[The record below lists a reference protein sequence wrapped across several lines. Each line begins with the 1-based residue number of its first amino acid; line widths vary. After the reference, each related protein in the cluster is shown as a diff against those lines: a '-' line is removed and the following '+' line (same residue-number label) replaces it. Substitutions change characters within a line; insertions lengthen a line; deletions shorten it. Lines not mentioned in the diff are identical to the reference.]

1 MKFYREVTDEMKY
14 LTALYIDS
22 DVNCRE
28 VAYYTIGSFFNKIII
43 LDDIENALN
52 VYMNNNIDLIFL
64 DTDIDTINILKETRN
79 QIMHTG
85 MIGDGVLLNYI
96 YEKEI
101 EYIPQNNEIKINPY
115 KMLKAIEEDFE
126 NYIQKLKE
134 PKNENNKKLI
144 ENFKKVFNSYYNDEI
159 THLA

>member
-1 MKFYREVTDEMKY
+1 M
-14 LTALYIDS
+14 
-22 DVNCRE
+22 
-28 VAYYTIGSFFNKIII
+28 
-43 LDDIENALN
+43 
-52 VYMNNNIDLIFL
+52 
-64 DTDIDTINILKETRN
+64 
-79 QIMHTG
+79 MHTG
-85 MIGDGVLLNYI
+85 IIGDGVLLNYSYKKDI
-96 YEKEI
+96 DYNPKTK
-101 EYIPQNNEIKINPY
+101 EIKINPY